1 MPIPLRRDFERAL
14 ALSVDLRKGL
24 RTVALLG
31 SAAAAAVLPSP
42 APKAQAAQRDAGK
55 IFISVDMEGI
65 TGVVQPAQL
74 GPTGFEYSR
83 AREWMTAEAKAAIE
97 GARAGGATSFVLA
110 DSHGNAQNLLIDQLP
125 EDVRIVRGF
134 PRPLSMM
141 QGIDETFAAAV
152 FIGYHASEM
161 TIDAVRG
168 HTFSSAKLL
177 GVSLNGVEVSEG
189 IFNAAIAGHF
199 GVPVL
204 FVSGDRKAVEQMQT
218 VTPGIGSA
226 IVKEPLGYH
235 SAITVTPARGQALI
249 RDGVRAALLRRS
261 ATPPYKL
268 QSPIT
273 LDVGFKMTLD
283 AERASFIPGLTRTGA
298 HTVRGALPD
307 MLQIVRL
314 MQVLSS
320 FEAPG

>member
-1 MPIPLRRDFERAL
+1 MTRA
-14 ALSVDLRKGL
+14 ALIL
-24 RTVALLG
+24 TAVA
-31 SAAAAAVLPSP
+31 ATAVLMLAIPP
-42 APKAQAAQRDAGK
+42 VQGQGRDPGK

-83 AREWMTAEAKAAIE
+83 AREWMTGEAKAAIE

-141 QGIDETFAAAV
+141 QGIDDTFAAV
-152 FIGYHASEM
+152 IFIGYHASEM
-161 TIDAVRG
+161 TPDSVRG

-177 GVSLNGVEVSEG
+177 GVSLNGVEMSEG
-189 IFNAAIAGHF
+189 MFNAAIAGHF
-199 GVPVL
+199 GVPVV
-204 FVSGDRKAVEQMQT
+204 FVSGDRKAVEQVQKIA
-218 VTPGIGSA
+218 PAAGGA

-235 SAITVTPARGQALI
+235 SAITVTPAKGQSMI
-249 RDGVRAALLRRS
+249 RDGVRTTLAKRS
-261 ATPPYKL
+261 SMTPYKL
-268 QSPIT
+268 QTPIA
-273 LDVGFKMTLD
+273 LEVGFKLTID
-283 AERASFIPGLTRTGA
+283 AERASFIPGLTRSGA
-298 HTVRGALPD
+298 HTVKGSFPD
-307 MLQIVRL
+307 MIQIVRL

-320 FEAPG
+320 FEAPN